1 MSAEGEQ
8 RLERMAAH
16 AGYGCVED
24 LKAALR
30 SSKKAIHEVET
41 AAWNRP
47 KIAPITAD
55 LQNRNFLRA
64 RSRIARI

>member
-1 MSAEGEQ
+1 MSVEGEE
-8 RLERMAAH
+8 RLARMAER

-30 SSKKAIHEVET
+30 SAKKAMHEAET

-47 KIAPITAD
+47 KIAPNTAD

-64 RSRIARI
+64 PSRIARI